1 MGPLRI
7 FFSCS
12 GVGIIDRGIEIF
24 FREAFDGLHGTEGLD
39 ITLYKGAGEEKPD
52 ERVLWN
58 LPRTGRAARLLGACI
73 RRNSYVAEQLS
84 SFPSMVHAI
93 RRRRP
98 DIIFY
103 SDSNLGFQLFRW
115 RKQIGVPFRLLF
127 SNGGPCHPPFDRT
140 DYVQQV
146 APFYLDEALAAREPA
161 DRHRMVPYGICVPD
175 GALDVS
181 DEAKRQIRRQL
192 ELPIDRE
199 IILSVGWITAQH
211 KRMDYVV
218 NELAAMLDYRTTA
231 DHGTDP
237 VVSSSEV
244 SGQSTPYL
252 VLLGTKDSESAA
264 IIALA
269 RKKLGEENF
278 TARSVPHDQVADYYR
293 ASDLFVLASLKEGF
307 GRVFLEAL
315 IYGLPVIAHD
325 HPVMRFVLG
334 DEGTFGDLSK
344 AGVLAALIREK
355 LGREDSEADAIRRR
369 EMVRARFSW
378 VVLGPHYREMF
389 LDCFQKVTSDF

>member
-1 MGPLRI
+1 MGSLRI

-24 FREAFDGLHGTEGLD
+24 SREAFDGLRGTDGLD
-39 ITLYKGAGEEKPD
+39 IVLYKGAGEEKSD
-52 ERVLWN
+52 EHVLWN
-58 LPRTGRAARLLGACI
+58 VPRTGRVARFLGKI
-73 RRNSYVAEQLS
+73 VRRSSYTVEQLS
-84 SFPSMVHAI
+84 TFPSMVRAI
-93 RRRRP
+93 RKHRP

-140 DYVQQV
+140 DYVHQV
-146 APFYLDEALAAREPA
+146 APFYIKEALDAGEPA
-161 DRHRMVPYGICVPD
+161 DRHRMVPYGINVPD
-175 GALDVS
+175 GPPDRG
-181 DEAKRQIRRQL
+181 ENIRR
-192 ELPIDRE
+192 ELRRKLGLPEDRP
-199 IILSVGWITAQH
+199 IILSVGWISTKQ
-211 KRMDYVV
+211 KRMDYLVKEIARV
-218 NELAAMLDYRTTA
+218 R
-231 DHGTDP
+231 
-237 VVSSSEV
+237 SEGR
-244 SGQSTPYL
+244 SKIGDGRSAPYV
-252 VLLGTKDSESAA
+252 VLLGAMDQNSDS

-269 RKKLGEENF
+269 RQKLGEGNF

-293 ASDLFVLASLKEGF
+293 ASDLFVLASLQEGF

-334 DEGTFGDLSK
+334 SEGTFGDLSK
-344 AGVLAALIREK
+344 PGVLATLICEK
-355 LGREDSEADAIRRR
+355 LGRENSEADAIRRR

-378 VVLGPHYREMF
+378 VVLAPRYREMF
-389 LDCFQKVTSDF
+389 FDCFQKVTSDF